1 MAKELRYNTEARAR
15 LEQGVNALADAV
27 KVTLGPKGRNAV
39 LEKLT
44 GPPTITND
52 GVTIAREIQLAD
64 PFANMGAQLVKEVAM
79 KTNGVVGDGTTTA
92 TVLAQAMVR
101 EGLRA
106 VDAGANPMRLRR
118 GIERTVPVVLQA
130 LTEQAVPISG
140 RDDLLRIASLA
151 ASDDDAIGEVIA
163 RAVEHVGEV
172 GVVTTE
178 ESDTLGLTVDVV
190 DGIEFDHGYISAY
203 MVTDPER
210 MEAVLEN
217 PVILLTNK
225 KITAVQEIMP
235 TIEAAKRA
243 DRPLVVLA
251 EDVDGPALQLLV
263 GGNMHKTMQSVV
275 VRAPGFGHRRVA
287 ELEDLAVALGGH
299 VIAKDTGI
307 ELSEVARE
315 HLGSCDRITVTENE
329 TTIVG
334 AHGEQALVDARVGQ
348 LEAQLERARI
358 DADQDSLELRIAR
371 LTGRVAVIRVGGA
384 TSVELKERMLRVE
397 DALAATRAALEE
409 GVVAGGGTAL
419 AQAHRA
425 LADLDLPG
433 DEAIGPQV
441 VRRALAE
448 PLRWIAHQRRL
459 RGRRRRAD
467 RRRPPA
473 RARIQRPH
481 RRVRRHV
488 RRGCHR
494 PAQGHPGG
502 AGERGVDRG
511 AAHHDRD
518 GDRRGG
524 HRQSR
529 RHHRARFRRPRRGHG
544 PPVQHLLSAC
554 RFGPFGPRYG
564 LGHGLTV
571 AASFSNYGAG
581 SQS

>member
-1 MAKELRYNTEARAR
+1 MAKELRYSADARTR

-52 GVTIAREIQLAD
+52 GVTIAREIQLSD

-79 KTNGVVGDGTTTA
+79 KTNGMVGDGTTTA

-106 VDAGANPMRLRR
+106 VDAGANPMRVRR
-118 GIERTVPVVLQA
+118 GIERTVPEVLQS
-130 LTEQAVPISG
+130 LTEHAIPISE
-140 RDDLLRIASLA
+140 RNDLLRIATLA
-151 ASDDDAIGEVIA
+151 ASDDEAIGEIIA
-163 RAVEHVGEV
+163 RAVEHVGEA

-178 ESDTLGLTVDVV
+178 ESEVLGLTVEVV

-203 MVTDPER
+203 MVTNPER
-210 MEAVLEN
+210 MEAVVDN

-235 TIEAAKRA
+235 SIEAAKRA

-263 GGNMHKTMQSVV
+263 GGNMHKTMLSVV
-275 VRAPGFGHRRVA
+275 VRAPGFGHRRIA

-307 ELSEVARE
+307 ELSEVTLE
-315 HLGSCDRITVTENE
+315 HLGSCDRITVTEDQ

-334 AHGEQALVDARVGQ
+334 ARGEQRLVNARLAQ
-348 LEAQLERARI
+348 LEAQRERARI
-358 DADQDSLELRIAR
+358 DADRDSLDLRIAR

-397 DALAATRAALEE
+397 DALAATRAALEA
-409 GVVAGGGTAL
+409 GIVSGGGTAL

-425 LADLDLPG
+425 LADLALPG
-433 DEAIGPQV
+433 DEAIGTQV

-448 PLRWIAHQRRL
+448 PLRWIAL
-459 RGRRRRAD
+459 NAGFEAD
-467 RRRPPA
+467 D
-473 RARIQRPH
+473 
-481 RRVRRHV
+481 V
-488 RRGCHR
+488 
-494 PAQGHPGG
+494 
-502 AGERGVDRG
+502 
-511 AAHHDRD
+511 
-518 GDRRGG
+518 
-524 HRQSR
+524 
-529 RHHRARFRRPRRGHG
+529 
-544 PPVQHLLSAC
+544 VQIVEDL
-554 RFGPFGPRYG
+554 P
-564 LGHGLTV
+564 LGHGFNALTGEYGDMFDEGV
-571 AASFSNYGAG
+571 IDPLKVTRAALESAASIAALLITTETAVVEHVAGQPGAIIAPGFGDLAEGMVRPSNIY
-581 SQS
+581 

>member
-1 MAKELRYNTEARAR
+1 MAKELRYNKEARSR
-15 LEQGVNALADAV
+15 LEHGVNALADAV

-52 GVTIAREIQLAD
+52 GVTIAREIQLRE

-106 VDAGANPMRLRR
+106 VEAGANPMRVRR
-118 GIERTVPVVLQA
+118 GIERAVSVVVDSLRDQSSQVSGQIDLQ
-130 LTEQAVPISG
+130 
-140 RDDLLRIASLA
+140 RIATLA
-151 ASDDDAIGEVIA
+151 ASDDETIGHAIA
-163 RAVEHVGEV
+163 QAVDYVGKS

-178 ESDTLGLTVDVV
+178 ESDTLGLSVDIV
-190 DGIEFDHGYISAY
+190 DGIEFDHGYTSGY

-210 MEAVLEN
+210 MEAVHNN
-217 PVILLTNK
+217 PLILLTNK
-225 KITAVQEIMP
+225 KITQVQEIMP
-235 TIEAAKRA
+235 SIEVAKRA

-251 EDVDGPALQLLV
+251 EEVDGPALQLLV

-307 ELSEVARE
+307 ELSEVTVG

-334 AHGEQALVDARVGQ
+334 GHGDQRLLDARLAQ
-348 LEAQLERARI
+348 LEAQRERAKI
-358 DADQDSLELRIAR
+358 DADQESLELRIAR

-397 DALAATRAALEE
+397 DALAATRAAVEE
-409 GVVAGGGTAL
+409 GIVSGGGTAL
-419 AQAHRA
+419 VQSHRA
-425 LADLDLPG
+425 LKDVDLPE
-433 DEAIGPQV
+433 DEAIGWAV

-448 PLRWIAHQRRL
+448 PLRWIA
-459 RGRRRRAD
+459 
-467 RRRPPA
+467 
-473 RARIQRPH
+473 IN
-481 RRVRRHV
+481 
-488 RRGCHR
+488 
-494 PAQGHPGG
+494 
-502 AGERGVDRG
+502 AGF
-511 AAHHDRD
+511 D
-518 GDRRGG
+518 GDEVVEVVAGL
-524 HRQSR
+524 
-529 RHHRARFRRPRRGHG
+529 P
-544 PPVQHLLSAC
+544 
-554 RFGPFGPRYG
+554 
-564 LGHGLTV
+564 LGHGFNALTGEYV
-571 AASFSNYGAG
+571 DMFDDGVIDPFKVTRAALESAASIAALLITTETAVVEEIIGNPGAIVAPGFGDLAEGMVRPSNIY
-581 SQS
+581 

>member
-79 KTNGVVGDGTTTA
+79 KTNGMVGDGTTTA

-130 LTEQAVPISG
+130 LTEHAVAVNG
-140 RDDLLRIASLA
+140 RSDLLRIASLA
-151 ASDDDAIGEVIA
+151 AGDDEAIGEVIT
-163 RAVEHVGEV
+163 RAVEHVGES

-178 ESDTLGLTVDVV
+178 ESNALGLSVDVV

-203 MVTDPER
+203 MVTNPER

-235 TIEAAKRA
+235 AIEAAKRA

-307 ELSEVARE
+307 ELSEVSLE
-315 HLGSCDRITVTENE
+315 HLGSCDRITVTEHE

-334 AHGEQALVDARVGQ
+334 AHGEQRLVDARVGQ

-358 DADQDSLELRIAR
+358 DADRESLESRIAR

-397 DALAATRAALEE
+397 DALSATRAAMEA
-409 GVVAGGGTAL
+409 GIVSGGGTAL

-433 DEAIGPQV
+433 DEGIGTQV

-448 PLRWIAHQRRL
+448 PLRWIAHNAGCEADDVVQIVEDL
-459 RGRRRRAD
+459 PLGHGFNALTGEYGDMFDEGVIDPLKVTRA
-467 RRRPPA
+467 A
-473 RARIQRPH
+473 LESAASIAALLITTETAIVEQ
-481 RRVRRHV
+481 VV
-488 RRGCHR
+488 
-494 PAQGHPGG
+494 GHPGAIIAPG
-502 AGERGVDRG
+502 F
-511 AAHHDRD
+511 
-518 GDRRGG
+518 GDLAEGMV
-524 HRQSR
+524 
-529 RHHRARFRRPRRGHG
+529 RP
-544 PPVQHLLSAC
+544 
-554 RFGPFGPRYG
+554 
-564 LGHGLTV
+564 
-571 AASFSNYGAG
+571 SNIY
-581 SQS
+581 

>member
-1 MAKELRYNTEARAR
+1 MAKELRYNTEARMR
-15 LEQGVNALADAV
+15 LEHGVNALADAV
-27 KVTLGPKGRNAV
+27 KVTLGPQGRNAV

-52 GVTIAREIQLAD
+52 GVTIAREIQLSD

-106 VDAGANPMRLRR
+106 VDAGANPMRVRR

-130 LTEQAVPISG
+130 LTEQAVPIGG
-140 RDDLLRIASLA
+140 RDDLLRIATLA
-151 ASDDDAIGEVIA
+151 ASDDEAIGEVIA

-172 GVVTTE
+172 GVITTE

-203 MVTDPER
+203 MVTNPER
-210 MEAVLEN
+210 MEAVVDN
-217 PVILLTNK
+217 PLILLTNK
-225 KITAVQEIMP
+225 KITGVQEIMP
-235 TIEAAKRA
+235 TIEVAKRA

-263 GGNMHKTMQSVV
+263 GGNMHKTMLSVV

-299 VIAKDTGI
+299 VIAKDTGV
-307 ELSEVARE
+307 ELSEVTLQ

-334 AHGEQALVDARVGQ
+334 AHGEPRLVDARVGQ
-348 LEAQLERARI
+348 LEAQRERARI
-358 DADQDSLELRIAR
+358 DADRDSLDLRIAR

-397 DALAATRAALEE
+397 DALAATRAASEA
-409 GVVAGGGTAL
+409 GIVSGGGTAL
-419 AQAHRA
+419 AQVHRA
-425 LADLDLPG
+425 LAELNLPG
-433 DEAIGPQV
+433 DEGIGTQV

-448 PLRWIAHQRRL
+448 PLRWIAL
-459 RGRRRRAD
+459 N
-467 RRRPPA
+467 
-473 RARIQRPH
+473 
-481 RRVRRHV
+481 
-488 RRGCHR
+488 
-494 PAQGHPGG
+494 
-502 AGERGVDRG
+502 AGFE
-511 AAHHDRD
+511 
-518 GDRRGG
+518 GDDV
-524 HRQSR
+524 
-529 RHHRARFRRPRRGHG
+529 
-544 PPVQHLLSAC
+544 VQIVEDL
-554 RFGPFGPRYG
+554 P
-564 LGHGLTV
+564 LGHGFNALTGEYGDMFDEGV
-571 AASFSNYGAG
+571 IDPLKVTRAALESAASIAALLITTETAVVEQVVGNPGAIMAPGFGDLAEGMVRPSNIY
-581 SQS
+581 

>member
-15 LEQGVNALADAV
+15 LEHGVNALADAV

-106 VDAGANPMRLRR
+106 VEAGANPMRVRR
-118 GIERTVPVVLQA
+118 GIERTVPVVLDHLMEHA
-130 LTEQAVPISG
+130 SPING
-140 RDDLLRIASLA
+140 REDLLRIASLA
-151 ASDDDAIGEVIA
+151 ASDDEAIGASIT

-172 GVVTTE
+172 GVITTE
-178 ESDTLGLTVDVV
+178 ESDTLGLAVDVV
-190 DGIEFDHGYISAY
+190 DGIEFGHGYISAY
-203 MVTDPER
+203 MVTNPER
-210 MEAVLEN
+210 MEAVLDN

-225 KITAVQEIMP
+225 KVTAVQEIMP

-299 VIAKDTGI
+299 VIAKDTGV
-307 ELSEVARE
+307 ELSEVTIE
-315 HLGSCDRITVTENE
+315 HLGSCDRITVTEND

-334 AHGEQALVDARVGQ
+334 ARGDEALIVARVAQ
-348 LEAQLERARI
+348 LEAQRERARI
-358 DADQDSLELRIAR
+358 DADRDSLDQRIAR

-397 DALAATRAALEE
+397 DALAATRAALEA
-409 GVVAGGGTAL
+409 GIVAGGGSAL

-433 DEAIGPQV
+433 DEGIGTQV

-448 PLRWIAHQRRL
+448 PLRWIAHNA
-459 RGRRRRAD
+459 GFEAAD
-467 RRRPPA
+467 
-473 RARIQRPH
+473 
-481 RRVRRHV
+481 V
-488 RRGCHR
+488 
-494 PAQGHPGG
+494 
-502 AGERGVDRG
+502 
-511 AAHHDRD
+511 
-518 GDRRGG
+518 
-524 HRQSR
+524 
-529 RHHRARFRRPRRGHG
+529 
-544 PPVQHLLSAC
+544 VQIVEDL
-554 RFGPFGPRYG
+554 P
-564 LGHGLTV
+564 LGHGFNALTGQYGDMFDEGV
-571 AASFSNYGAG
+571 IDPLKVTRAALESAASIAALVITTETAVVEQVALNPGAVIAPGFGDLAEGMVRPSNIY
-581 SQS
+581 

>member
-1 MAKELRYNTEARAR
+1 MAKELRYNKEARAR

-79 KTNGVVGDGTTTA
+79 KTNGMVGDGTTTA

-151 ASDDDAIGEVIA
+151 ASDDDAIGEVIT

-172 GVVTTE
+172 GVITTE

-203 MVTDPER
+203 MVTNPER

-263 GGNMHKTMQSVV
+263 GGNMHRTMQSVV

-334 AHGEQALVDARVGQ
+334 AHGEQGLINARVGH
-348 LEAQLERARI
+348 LEAQRERARI
-358 DADQDSLELRIAR
+358 DADRDSLELRIAR

-384 TSVELKERMLRVE
+384 TSVELKERMLRVD
-397 DALAATRAALEE
+397 DALAASRAALEA
-409 GVVAGGGTAL
+409 GVVSGGGAAL

-425 LADLDLPG
+425 LADLNLPG
-433 DEAIGPQV
+433 DEGIGTQV

-448 PLRWIAHQRRL
+448 PLRWIAHN
-459 RGRRRRAD
+459 
-467 RRRPPA
+467 
-473 RARIQRPH
+473 
-481 RRVRRHV
+481 
-488 RRGCHR
+488 
-494 PAQGHPGG
+494 
-502 AGERGVDRG
+502 AGFEAEDV
-511 AAHHDRD
+511 
-518 GDRRGG
+518 
-524 HRQSR
+524 
-529 RHHRARFRRPRRGHG
+529 
-544 PPVQHLLSAC
+544 VQIVEDL
-554 RFGPFGPRYG
+554 P
-564 LGHGLTV
+564 LGHGFNALTGEYGDMFEEGV
-571 AASFSNYGAG
+571 IDPLKVTRAALESAASIAALLITTETAIVEHVAVNPGAIIAPGFGDLAEGMVRPSNIY
-581 SQS
+581 

>member
-1 MAKELRYNTEARAR
+1 MAKELRYNTEARMR

-52 GVTIAREIQLAD
+52 GVTIAREIQLSD

-106 VDAGANPMRLRR
+106 VDAGANPMRVRR
-118 GIERTVPVVLQA
+118 GIERAVPVVLNA
-130 LTEQAVPISG
+130 LSEHAVGIG
-140 RDDLLRIASLA
+140 GHNDLLRIATLA
-151 ASDDDAIGEVIA
+151 ACDDEAIGEVIA
-163 RAVEHVGEV
+163 RAVEHVGEA

-178 ESDTLGLTVDVV
+178 ESETLGLTVDVV
-190 DGIEFDHGYISAY
+190 DGIEFDHGYVSAY

-210 MEAVLEN
+210 MEAVLEY
-217 PVILLTNK
+217 PLILLTNK

-235 TIEAAKRA
+235 TIEVAKRA

-299 VIAKDTGI
+299 VIAKDTGV
-307 ELSEVARE
+307 ELSEVTLQ
-315 HLGSCDRITVTENE
+315 HLGSCDRITVSENE

-334 AHGEQALVDARVGQ
+334 AHGQQRLVEARVGQ
-348 LEAQLERARI
+348 LEAQRERARV
-358 DADQDSLELRIAR
+358 DADRDSLDLRIAR

-397 DALAATRAALEE
+397 DALAASRAALEA
-409 GVVAGGGTAL
+409 GIVSGGGTAL

-425 LADLDLPG
+425 LADLQLPG
-433 DEAIGPQV
+433 DEAIGAEV

-448 PLRWIAHQRRL
+448 PLRWIARN
-459 RGRRRRAD
+459 
-467 RRRPPA
+467 
-473 RARIQRPH
+473 
-481 RRVRRHV
+481 
-488 RRGCHR
+488 
-494 PAQGHPGG
+494 
-502 AGERGVDRG
+502 AGFE
-511 AAHHDRD
+511 
-518 GDRRGG
+518 GDDV
-524 HRQSR
+524 
-529 RHHRARFRRPRRGHG
+529 
-544 PPVQHLLSAC
+544 VQIVEDL
-554 RFGPFGPRYG
+554 P
-564 LGHGLTV
+564 LGHGFNALTGQYGDMFDEGV
-571 AASFSNYGAG
+571 IDPMKVTRAALESAASIAALLITTETAIVEQVVGNPGAIMAPGFGDLAEGMVRPSNIY
-581 SQS
+581 

>member
-79 KTNGVVGDGTTTA
+79 KTNGMVGDGTTTA

-130 LTEQAVPISG
+130 LTEQAVPIGG

-151 ASDDDAIGEVIA
+151 ASDDDAIGEVIT

-172 GVVTTE
+172 GVITTE

-203 MVTDPER
+203 MVTNPER

-225 KITAVQEIMP
+225 KITAEQEIMP

-263 GGNMHKTMQSVV
+263 GGNMHRTMQSVV

-307 ELSEVARE
+307 ELSEVALE
-315 HLGSCDRITVTENE
+315 HLGSCDRITVSENE

-334 AHGEQALVDARVGQ
+334 ARGEQALINARVGH
-348 LEAQLERARI
+348 LEAQRERARI
-358 DADQDSLELRIAR
+358 DADRDSLELRIAR

-384 TSVELKERMLRVE
+384 TSVELKERMLRVD
-397 DALAATRAALEE
+397 DALAASRAALEA
-409 GVVAGGGTAL
+409 GVVSGGGAAL

-425 LADLDLPG
+425 LADLNLPG
-433 DEAIGPQV
+433 DEGIGTQV

-448 PLRWIAHQRRL
+448 PLRWIAHN
-459 RGRRRRAD
+459 
-467 RRRPPA
+467 
-473 RARIQRPH
+473 
-481 RRVRRHV
+481 
-488 RRGCHR
+488 
-494 PAQGHPGG
+494 
-502 AGERGVDRG
+502 AGFEAEDV
-511 AAHHDRD
+511 
-518 GDRRGG
+518 
-524 HRQSR
+524 
-529 RHHRARFRRPRRGHG
+529 
-544 PPVQHLLSAC
+544 VQIVEDL
-554 RFGPFGPRYG
+554 P
-564 LGHGLTV
+564 LGHGFNALTGEYGDMFEEGV
-571 AASFSNYGAG
+571 IDPLKVTRAALESAASIAALLITTETAIVEHVAVNPGAIIAPGFGDLAEGMVRPSNIY
-581 SQS
+581 

>member
-1 MAKELRYNTEARAR
+1 MAKELRYNKEARAR

-130 LTEQAVPISG
+130 LTEHAVAVNG
-140 RDDLLRIASLA
+140 RSDLLRIASLA
-151 ASDDDAIGEVIA
+151 AGDDEAIGEVIT
-163 RAVEHVGEV
+163 RAVEHVGES

-178 ESDTLGLTVDVV
+178 ESNALGLSVDVV

-203 MVTDPER
+203 MVTNPER

-235 TIEAAKRA
+235 AIEAAKRA

-307 ELSEVARE
+307 ELSEVSLE
-315 HLGSCDRITVTENE
+315 HLGSCDRITVTEHE

-334 AHGEQALVDARVGQ
+334 AHGEQRLVDARVGQ

-358 DADQDSLELRIAR
+358 DADRESLESRIAR

-397 DALAATRAALEE
+397 DALSATRAAMEA
-409 GVVAGGGTAL
+409 GIVSGGGTAL

-433 DEAIGPQV
+433 DEGIGTQV

-448 PLRWIAHQRRL
+448 PLRWIAHNAGFEADDVVQIVEDL
-459 RGRRRRAD
+459 PLGHGFNALTGEYGDMFDEGVIDPLKVTRA
-467 RRRPPA
+467 A
-473 RARIQRPH
+473 LESAASIAALLITTETAIVEQ
-481 RRVRRHV
+481 VV
-488 RRGCHR
+488 
-494 PAQGHPGG
+494 GHPGAIIAPG
-502 AGERGVDRG
+502 F
-511 AAHHDRD
+511 
-518 GDRRGG
+518 GDLAEGMV
-524 HRQSR
+524 
-529 RHHRARFRRPRRGHG
+529 RP
-544 PPVQHLLSAC
+544 
-554 RFGPFGPRYG
+554 
-564 LGHGLTV
+564 
-571 AASFSNYGAG
+571 SNIY
-581 SQS
+581 

>member
-79 KTNGVVGDGTTTA
+79 KTNGMVGDGTTTA

-151 ASDDDAIGEVIA
+151 ASDDDAIGEVIT

-172 GVVTTE
+172 GVITTE

-203 MVTDPER
+203 MVTNPER

-263 GGNMHKTMQSVV
+263 GGNMHRTMQSVV

-334 AHGEQALVDARVGQ
+334 ARGEQALINARVGH
-348 LEAQLERARI
+348 LEAQRERARI
-358 DADQDSLELRIAR
+358 DADRDSLELRIAR

-384 TSVELKERMLRVE
+384 TSVELKERMLRVD
-397 DALAATRAALEE
+397 DALAASRAALEA
-409 GVVAGGGTAL
+409 GVVSGGGAAL

-425 LADLDLPG
+425 LADLNLPG
-433 DEAIGPQV
+433 DEGIGTQV

-448 PLRWIAHQRRL
+448 PLRWIAHN
-459 RGRRRRAD
+459 
-467 RRRPPA
+467 
-473 RARIQRPH
+473 
-481 RRVRRHV
+481 
-488 RRGCHR
+488 
-494 PAQGHPGG
+494 
-502 AGERGVDRG
+502 AGFEAEDV
-511 AAHHDRD
+511 
-518 GDRRGG
+518 
-524 HRQSR
+524 
-529 RHHRARFRRPRRGHG
+529 
-544 PPVQHLLSAC
+544 VQIVEDL
-554 RFGPFGPRYG
+554 P
-564 LGHGLTV
+564 LGHGFNALTGEYGDMFEEGV
-571 AASFSNYGAG
+571 IDPLKVTRAALESAASIAALLITTETAIVEHVAVNPGAIIAPGFGDLAEGMVRPSNIY
-581 SQS
+581 